1 MQIIRYFISFEAAAF
16 FVTALVHFGFLVN
29 GYEHLKASIA
39 ETVIGTMLV
48 IGLVGIWIC
57 PAMTRTVG
65 LTVHIFAFIG
75 TLIGGFTIA
84 VGIGPRTVPDVL
96 YHIALPFCSRAP

>member
-1 MQIIRYFISFEAAAF
+1 
-16 FVTALVHFGFLVN
+16 VHFGFLVN

-48 IGLVGIWIC
+48 IGLVWIWIC

-65 LTVHIFAFIG
+65 
-75 TLIGGFTIA
+75 
-84 VGIGPRTVPDVL
+84 
-96 YHIALPFCSRAP
+96 